1 MRSLGNK
8 KTVEEIDV
16 AGKTVLVR
24 VDFNVPF
31 HPGHIEISDDSRIRR
46 SLPTLRYLVKR
57 RCKVVICSHLGRPDG
72 KVVADLSMAPV
83 SRRLSQLLVAP
94 VAQAQGCVGPE
105 VERAVARLGPG
116 EAIMLENLRFDP
128 GEEKNDPGFASAL
141 ASLAE
146 IYVNDAFGTAHRA
159 HASTEGV
166 TQSVPSVA
174 GLLMARELEMLG
186 RTLESPERPFAAI
199 LGGAKVSDK
208 VGVIENLAG
217 RVDTLIIGGAM
228 AATFLKGKGIETG
241 DSLVEEDRLRFARE
255 IVQTFRQRGLKLLFP
270 VDVVIADAFSESAGY
285 RTVDTGAIRPGWRIM
300 DIGPRTIELFEE
312 ALAPCRTAIWNGP
325 LGVFEWEPFSQGTAR
340 IARALAGLDRATTVV
355 GGGST
360 AEAVESLGLTDKMTH
375 VSTGGGASLQ
385 FLEGRELPGVAA
397 LLDREKEPSI
407 EQSV

>member
-8 KTVEEIDV
+8 KTIEDIDV
-16 AGKTVLVR
+16 TGRTILVR

-31 HPGHIEISDDSRIRR
+31 HPGRTEISDDSRIKA
-46 SLPTLRYLVKR
+46 SLPTLRYLLER
-57 RCKVVICSHLGRPDG
+57 RCKLVICSHLGRPEG
-72 KVVADLSMAPV
+72 RVITDLSMAPIT
-83 SRRLSQLLVAP
+83 RRLSQLLGAP
-94 VAQAQGCVGPE
+94 VTQAPRCIGPD
-105 VERAVARLGPG
+105 VEQAVATLGPN
-116 EAIMLENLRFDP
+116 EAIMLENLRFNP
-128 GEEKNDPGFASAL
+128 GEEKNDPAFASAL
-141 ASLAE
+141 ASMAD

-166 TQSVPSVA
+166 TRSVPSVA

-186 RTLESPERPFAAI
+186 RTLQSPERPFAAI

-208 VGVIENLAG
+208 VGVIENLVG

-228 AATFLKGKGIETG
+228 SATFLKSTGLETG
-241 DSLVEEDRLRFARE
+241 DSLVEEDRLGFARE
-255 IVQTFRQRGLKLLFP
+255 LVRTARQRGLNLLLP
-270 VDVVIADAFSESAGY
+270 VDVVIADTFSESARY
-285 RTVDTGAIRPGWRIM
+285 RTVDAGDIPTGWRSM
-300 DIGPRTIELFEE
+300 DVGPQTIELFEE
-312 ALAPCRTAIWNGP
+312 ALAPCRTVIWNGP
-325 LGVFEWEPFSQGTAR
+325 LGVFEWEPFSRGTAR

-360 AEAVESLGLTDKMTH
+360 AEAVENLGLTDQMTH

-397 LLDREKEPSI
+397 LLDKEKEPSI